1 MKVRPLVV
9 GVKVWPCD
17 CSPAGYIL
25 SLVLLTL
32 PRQHLV
38 KLYLYV
44 LTALLLFAGH
54 QVSRYAVSSPLH
66 LQCFHLTLT
75 AGETASIFLSFTFLL
90 LSTQK
95 NKVFIIL
102 VFNSWFS
109 EISVET
115 ASSLGSGLDSSVP
128 CDKNMMKWLVRTKRQ
143 ILTVLRWTWEFIKG
157 SKVQIQPKSSSLNL
171 RPQLSLNWLDVKL
184 FRRNRDCCCCC
195 CRQGLR
201 PQWTG
206 VWPRGPGLPG
216 ASVHEQVHYCS
227 HRYGHLS
234 FNVTLMILS
243 PLLCSVSLLLFYTV

>member
-1 MKVRPLVV
+1 MSMLNRRLLNALTYNQILIAFNSPLMTVGRTWIEYIFDHNIFYHSTTHFHHFFLKYKRLKQEEKVKVRPLVV
-9 GVKVWPCD
+9 GVKVWMCD

-115 ASSLGSGLDSSVP
+115 ASSLGSVLDSSVP
-128 CDKNMMKWLVRTKRQ
+128 CDKYMMKWLVRMRRQ
-143 ILTVLRWTWEFIKG
+143 ILTVLRWSWEK
-157 SKVQIQPKSSSLNL
+157 
-171 RPQLSLNWLDVKL
+171 
-184 FRRNRDCCCCC
+184 
-195 CRQGLR
+195 
-201 PQWTG
+201 
-206 VWPRGPGLPG
+206 
-216 ASVHEQVHYCS
+216 S
-227 HRYGHLS
+227 HRIY
-234 FNVTLMILS
+234 
-243 PLLCSVSLLLFYTV
+243 